1 MLFKQHTLKEK
12 AMKNRQTKD
21 YTSLLVGNFSEK
33 EAMKFKFPYYAKAY
47 LIFLLI
53 HLIVL
58 VTVN

>member
-1 MLFKQHTLKEK
+1 
-12 AMKNRQTKD
+12 MKNRQTKD

-58 VTVN
+58 VTVNWFLNL